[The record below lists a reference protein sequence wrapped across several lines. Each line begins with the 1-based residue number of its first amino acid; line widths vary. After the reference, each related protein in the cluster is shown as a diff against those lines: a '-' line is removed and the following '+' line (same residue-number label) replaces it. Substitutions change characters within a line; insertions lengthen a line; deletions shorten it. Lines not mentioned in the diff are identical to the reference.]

1 MNPILIGQAEEIDL
15 VQQQVRDMLAAPGFY
30 IGGDTKNPLMNV
42 PLVSMDGRVFSMEID
57 NELDPERFLETLT
70 LKGPYR
76 VDHEPAGEETFVAD
90 VRRFTEAVGCTTD
103 RFNVRQT
110 ALYIGLQ
117 LEEMAEKLEAIGYA
131 GDALLVRLMK
141 GTSEQFKSGSF
152 DQLVETGDREAML
165 DADIDLAWVTIGS
178 ALSQGADVLGAMR
191 EVARANL
198 DKIGPD
204 GTVLKDEN
212 GKVKK
217 PAGWRGPDI
226 APYVL
231 REVAA

>member
-15 VQQQVRDMLAAPGFY
+15 VQQKVRDMLAAPGFY
-30 IGGDTKNPLMNV
+30 IGGDTQNPQMNV
-42 PLVSMDGRVFSMEID
+42 PLVSMDGRVFGMALD

-117 LEEMAEKLEAIGYA
+117 LEEMAEKLEAVCLQG
-131 GDALLVRLMK
+131 V
-141 GTSEQFKSGSF
+141 TSDQLRTMSSNFKSGYY
-152 DQLVETGDREAML
+152 DTLVANGDREAML
-165 DADIDLAWVTIGS
+165 DADVDLAWVTVGS
-178 ALSQGADVLGAMR
+178 ALSQGTDLIGAMR

-198 DKIGPD
+198 DKIGQD

-217 PAGWRGPDI
+217 PEGWRGPDI
-226 APYVL
+226 APYVM
-231 REVAA
+231 REVAK

>member
-1 MNPILIGQAEEIDL
+1 MSEQ
-15 VQQQVRDMLAAPGFY
+15 
-30 IGGDTKNPLMNV
+30 
-42 PLVSMDGRVFSMEID
+42 
-57 NELDPERFLETLT
+57 
-70 LKGPYR
+70 
-76 VDHEPAGEETFVAD
+76 ETFVAD

-117 LEEMAEKLEAIGYA
+117 LEELGEKLDACGLGFHA
-131 GDALLVRLMK
+131 AHLHALGDMFKEGVFDEGVGRVERAAL
-141 GTSEQFKSGSF
+141 
-152 DQLVETGDREAML
+152 L

-212 GKVKK
+212 GKVRK
-217 PAGWRGPDI
+217 PEGWRPPDLT
-226 APYVL
+226 PFVC
-231 REVAA
+231 REGGAE

>member
-1 MNPILIGQAEEIDL
+1 MSNN
-15 VQQQVRDMLAAPGFY
+15 
-30 IGGDTKNPLMNV
+30 T
-42 PLVSMDGRVFSMEID
+42 
-57 NELDPERFLETLT
+57 
-70 LKGPYR
+70 
-76 VDHEPAGEETFVAD
+76 ETFVAD

-141 GTSEQFKSGSF
+141 GTSSQFKSGSF
-152 DQLVETGDREAML
+152 DQLVETCGDREAML

-191 EVARANL
+191 EVARANH

-204 GTVLKDEN
+204 GSVIKDEN
-212 GKVKK
+212 GKVRK
-217 PAGWRGPDI
+217 PAGWRGPDNSPFI
-226 APYVL
+226 IP
-231 REVAA
+231 RETSVPAIVFYPAGSLGEPVESEGGHHD